1 MGDSDVEDDGMNEIS
16 QLLNDYTSL
25 QAAHQSLTN
34 RCEAQAAEIYAEVQH
49 EMDTLRARVAD
60 LDGQLRKS
68 NDEKEELQSN
78 VRDLRVRLEESRR
91 ALMRLQGPGGT
102 SSAGDRTSGPPSAG
116 STSAGGN
123 PNRRSML
130 PGSLTSWNPK
140 EVTSGSASSSSDQT
154 YSHHTAE
161 EAAELKKSKRAS
173 LAFGPNASTVARR
186 AQGHR
191 RIASGSKIG
200 QSEDEASPSMMPP
213 PTNSSQGLRELQLG
227 SGPSPLPTNT
237 ANKRSSFLGSILS
250 PSSEIGQEDA
260 TEKASSGSLLMPS
273 RLTRK
278 TSTSSSRSGST
289 RDESDT
295 GQPIPSNG
303 SRSNLSTGPSTMASP
318 ILETEEGGDSY
329 KNGEELW
336 TARGPL
342 ATSLTT
348 GVGSH
353 FGALQEQ
360 HQQQVEYQR
369 LQRFVAEQTMRLQ
382 GRDARLEEMQR
393 EMQVLRSDLEEAKE
407 ARLASESC
415 LKALRDFVKDE
426 GGRSSDTDGGA
437 QVLKGVKLPP
447 LPTDRDTDD
456 LSSDSPYPSTPG
468 SRFASADVNTPTQA
482 TSNSSWRSFSNTF
495 AGLSRAKSSTQ
506 VSEESA
512 TKSITSED
520 SSGNIASHT
529 NKPLPTIT
537 TAAAAAV
544 ASPLS
549 PAANI
554 GASIGSLWNRS
565 APSRRH
571 DSVSVSSTGPSD
583 STVATSNE
591 SRHTSMTSSPGD
603 GPVLSAAAP
612 VAPPTAYKGFNWF
625 SKRTTSDGSLEETAA
640 ASSPSSSPR
649 VSSPPFASLDH
660 HVLTLDQVSNST
672 QSRKASMGATGGGSD
687 AREDTAAALEPNDR
701 VRRTMQKSSGVEGE
715 ENGFAPPNF

>member
-1 MGDSDVEDDGMNEIS
+1 MGDSDVDDDGMNEIS

-34 RCEAQAAEIYAEVQH
+34 RCEAQASEIYAEVQQ
-49 EMDTLRARVAD
+49 EMDSLRVKITD
-60 LDGQLRKS
+60 LEAQLAKS
-68 NDEKEELQSN
+68 NSEKEELQSN

-102 SSAGDRTSGPPSAG
+102 GSAGDRNSGSVNAGGTSAG
-116 STSAGGN
+116 SN

-130 PGSLTSWNPK
+130 PGSLTSWNPR

-161 EAAELKKSKRAS
+161 EAAELQKSKRAS
-173 LAFGPNASTVARR
+173 LAFGPNASTIARR

-200 QSEDEASPSMMPP
+200 QSDDDASPSMMPP
-213 PTNSSQGLRELQLG
+213 PINSSQGLRELHLG
-227 SGPSPLPTNT
+227 SGPSPLPTGT
-237 ANKRSSFLGSILS
+237 SSKRSSFLGSILS

-260 TEKASSGSLLMPS
+260 AERVSSNSLLMPS
-273 RLTRK
+273 KLVRK

-289 RDESDT
+289 RDDSDT

-303 SRSNLSTGPSTMASP
+303 SRSNLSTGPSTIASP

-329 KNGEELW
+329 RDGEELW

-360 HQQQVEYQR
+360 HQQQLEHQR
-369 LQRFVAEQTMRLQ
+369 LQRLVAEQNMRLQ

-393 EMQVLRSDLEEAKE
+393 EMQALRSDLEEAKE
-407 ARLASESC
+407 ARIASESC

-468 SRFASADVNTPTQA
+468 SRLASVDVNTPTQA

-495 AGLSRAKSSTQ
+495 AGLSRAKSNTQ

-512 TKSITSED
+512 AKSNTSED
-520 SSGNIASHT
+520 SSSNINNT
-529 NKPLPTIT
+529 NKPLPSIST
-537 TAAAAAV
+537 AAAAV

-549 PAANI
+549 PAVNI
-554 GASIGSLWNRS
+554 SASIGSLFNRS
-565 APSRRH
+565 APGRRQ

-603 GPVLSAAAP
+603 GPVTSAAP

-640 ASSPSSSPR
+640 APSPSSSPR

-660 HVLTLDQVSNST
+660 HVLTLDQVNSSKQPRT
-672 QSRKASMGATGGGSD
+672 PSMASIGGAGD
-687 AREDTAAALEPNDR
+687 AREDTAAPLVPNDR